1 MAKFEITAED
11 VKGKSRKPKVTKE
24 ERPNETNE
32 DEKQQEYL
40 DIEQEVKETESK
52 KEKPEG
58 ESGEATIKSADAA
71 TTGGTTNEAERR
83 KTT

>member
-58 ESGEATIKSADAA
+58 ASGEATI
-71 TTGGTTNEAERR
+71 
-83 KTT
+83 